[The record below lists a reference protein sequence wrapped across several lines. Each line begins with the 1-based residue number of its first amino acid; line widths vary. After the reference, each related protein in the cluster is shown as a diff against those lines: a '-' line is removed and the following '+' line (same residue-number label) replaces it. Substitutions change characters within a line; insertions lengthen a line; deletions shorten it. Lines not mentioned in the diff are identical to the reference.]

1 MIPLVD
7 LKSQY
12 PSLKPDI
19 DAAVARVL
27 ESGQFVL
34 GPEVEAFEQEFA
46 AYTGA
51 IHAVAVGSGTCAL
64 HLALLA
70 AGVGPGDEVITV
82 PFTFVATAAAIEYT
96 GATPVFVDIDP
107 RYYTIDVKQIA
118 RAITARTRA
127 IVPVHLY
134 GQAADLEP
142 ILELAVRHRL
152 TVIEDAAQAH
162 GATYHDRHVGTQGAF
177 GCFSFYPSK
186 ILGAYGEGGLV
197 LTNNP
202 AHAALLRQLRDW
214 GQAGKY
220 QHVIRGFNYRMD
232 ALQAAVLR
240 VKLRH
245 LDGWVQARRGHAAQ
259 YDALLAN
266 SDVQVPAA
274 RPGTRHAY
282 ATYTI
287 RSSHRDQ
294 LRERL
299 RAAEIQ
305 TDVHYPTPIHLQP
318 AYSDLGY
325 HTGDFPE
332 AERAAREVLSLPMYP
347 ELSPEQVETVC
358 RTIRASVPADPVEWR
373 SSG

>member
-1 MIPLVD
+1 MIPLLD
-7 LKSQY
+7 LKAQY
-12 PSLKPDI
+12 RSLKPEI
-19 DAAVARVL
+19 DTALARVL

-34 GPEVEAFEQEFA
+34 GPEVAAFEEEFA
-46 AYTGA
+46 AYTGGT
-51 IHAVAVGSGTCAL
+51 HAVAVASGTCAL

-70 AGVGPGDEVITV
+70 GAVGPGDEVITV

-96 GATPVFVDIDP
+96 GATPVFVDIEP
-107 RYYTIDVKQIA
+107 RYRTMDVSEIA
-118 RAITARTRA
+118 RAITPRTKA

-134 GQAADLEP
+134 GHAADLEP
-142 ILELAVRHRL
+142 LLELAARHRL

-197 LTNNP
+197 LTNDP
-202 AHAALLRQLRDW
+202 AHAALIRQLRDW

-220 QHVIRGFNYRMD
+220 QHVVRGFNYRMD

-245 LDGWVQARRGHAAQ
+245 LDGWVEARRKHAAQ

-266 SDVQVPAA
+266 TEVQVPTA

-287 RSSHRDQ
+287 RSSQREQ

-305 TDVHYPTPIHLQP
+305 TDVHYPTPVHLQP
-318 AYSDLGY
+318 AYMHLGY
-325 HTGDFPE
+325 HAGDFPE

-358 RTIRASVPADPVEWR
+358 RAIRASVPADAVESR

>member
-7 LKSQY
+7 LKPQY
-12 PSLKPDI
+12 RSLKPDI

-34 GPEVEAFEQEFA
+34 GPEVAAFEEEFA
-46 AYTGA
+46 AYAGGT
-51 IHAVAVGSGTCAL
+51 HAVAVGSGTCAL

-70 AGVGPGDEVITV
+70 AGIGPGDEVITV
-82 PFTFVATAAAIEYT
+82 PFTFVATVAAIEYA
-96 GATPVFVDIDP
+96 GATPVFVDIET
-107 RYYTIDVKQIA
+107 RYCTIDVKQIA
-118 RAITARTRA
+118 CAITPRTKA

-134 GQAADLEP
+134 GHAADLER
-142 ILELAVRHRL
+142 ILELAARHHL
-152 TVIEDAAQAH
+152 VVIEDAAQAH
-162 GATYHDRHVGTQGAF
+162 GATYQGRCLGTFGQF

-186 ILGAYGEGGLV
+186 ILGGYGEGGLV
-197 LTNNP
+197 LTNDP

-220 QHVIRGFNYRMD
+220 EHVIRGFNYRMD

-240 VKLRH
+240 VKLRY
-245 LDGWVQARRGHAAQ
+245 LDAWVEARRRHAAQ

-266 SDVQVPAA
+266 TDVQAPAA

-287 RSSHRDQ
+287 RSSQRDQ

-299 RAAEIQ
+299 RAAEIE
-305 TDVHYPTPIHLQP
+305 TNVHYPTPIHLQP
-318 AYSDLGY
+318 AYKHLGY
-325 HTGDFPE
+325 HAGDFPE
-332 AERAAREVLSLPMYP
+332 AERAACEVLSLPMYP
-347 ELSPEQVETVC
+347 ELSAEQVETVC
-358 RTIRASVPADPVEWR
+358 RAIRASVSARPVESRW
-373 SSG
+373 SG

>member
-1 MIPLVD
+1 MIPLAD
-7 LKSQY
+7 LKAQY
-12 PSLKPDI
+12 RSLRPDI

-34 GPEVEAFEQEFA
+34 GPEVAAFEKEFA
-46 AYTGA
+46 AYA
-51 IHAVAVGSGTCAL
+51 QAAHAVAVGSGTCAL

-96 GATPVFVDIDP
+96 GATPVFVDIDA
-107 RYYTIDVKQIA
+107 RYYAIDVKQIA
-118 RAITARTRA
+118 RAITPRTRA

-142 ILELAVRHRL
+142 ILELAAGHRL

-197 LTNNP
+197 LTNDP

-214 GQAGKY
+214 GQTGKY

-245 LDGWVQARRGHAAQ
+245 LDTWVEARRRHAAQ
-259 YDALLAN
+259 YDALLGN
-266 SDVQVPAA
+266 TDVRVPEA

-287 RSSHRDQ
+287 RSSQREQ
-294 LRERL
+294 LREQL

-305 TDVHYPTPIHLQP
+305 TDVHYPMPIHLQP
-318 AYSDLGY
+318 AYKNLGY
-325 HTGDFPE
+325 HAGDFPE
-332 AERAAREVLSLPMYP
+332 AERVAREVLSLPMYP
-347 ELSPEQVETVC
+347 ELSSEQVETVC
-358 RTIRASVPADPVEWR
+358 RTIRASVPARPVESR
-373 SSG
+373 P